1 MKLPSL
7 AAIAIIASTTF
18 VGAHSDDMAT
28 MPADGDVLQTV
39 PEAIMFTFDE
49 AVRLTRI
56 EMTHVGHP
64 AMDLDLGE
72 QQSFATEYSVPVIG
86 MGGGTYQ
93 IEWRGLGIDGHPVQG
108 GFSFEVE

>member
-1 MKLPSL
+1 MKLLSL
-7 AAIAIIASTTF
+7 AAIAIFASTTF
-18 VGAHSDDMAT
+18 VAAHSDDMAT
-28 MPADGDVLQTV
+28 MPADGDVVQAV
-39 PEAIMFTFDE
+39 PDAIIFTFDD
-49 AVRLTRI
+49 AIRLTRI

-64 AMDLDLGE
+64 SVDLDLGE

-108 GFSFEVE
+108 EFSFEVE